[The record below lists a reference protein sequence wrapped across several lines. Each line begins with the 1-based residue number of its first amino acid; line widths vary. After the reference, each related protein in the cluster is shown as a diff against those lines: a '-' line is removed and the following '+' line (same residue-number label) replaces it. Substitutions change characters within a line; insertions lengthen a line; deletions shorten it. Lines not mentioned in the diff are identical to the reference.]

1 MASEPW
7 TPAPRQV
14 ALPRE
19 LAPEAT
25 WQQVQEGFLEV
36 AASRLRLTA
45 PQMPAPKAS
54 PPQHVSSSTGGG
66 GAPTTSV
73 SLSKP
78 GRSLRDEHTEPPLSW
93 ETKGKVWLQGPAQE
107 TLCTHT
113 CTHGHTHVH
122 TYVHTPELHLLLHLA
137 MALSLYCNLE
147 VPKCPVGWGAAGLG
161 PDPRGLKAGSD
172 RAGLSVTTT

>member
-25 WQQVQEGFLEV
+25 WQQDQGGFLEV

-54 PPQHVSSSTGGG
+54 SPPACEQQYWRWRG
-66 GAPTTSV
+66 
-73 SLSKP
+73 
-78 GRSLRDEHTEPPLSW
+78 
-93 ETKGKVWLQGPAQE
+93 
-107 TLCTHT
+107 TH
-113 CTHGHTHVH
+113 
-122 TYVHTPELHLLLHLA
+122 Y
-137 MALSLYCNLE
+137 
-147 VPKCPVGWGAAGLG
+147 
-161 PDPRGLKAGSD
+161 
-172 RAGLSVTTT
+172 LSVLV